1 MNNRI
6 NEDEVISDLFK
17 SFNQDNVILF
27 VGSSAIDNG
36 ELTEKICNL
45 PWSCVIT
52 TSKKD
57 GFGVEFANR
66 RTPHRYI
73 SFSDLPIN
81 LFSRDNLP
89 VIQLY
94 GSENEVPA
102 ELEEVEDY
110 LRPSFVKK
118 QAEKILNRVMS
129 RMDIR
134 TRMVVIGYN
143 SNRADEIPVETF
155 IFSWQELRGGTIEFF
170 NSDDNPSEMLKKSAD
185 KNRFIW
191 YDGKLADALVDFS
204 EEYNVQET
212 ISDDDVNL
220 FYKGQQPVF
229 IKKSILSRCRYFAQL
244 LTEEKVHEIRP
255 LGRIQQ
261 SRWFYNF
268 LNNSGDSPQW
278 YGFLPQSTF
287 YLKRN
292 YEDVLIAIVKN
303 LIFNKSMAKSGCNIP
318 IILEGIPGSSKSV
331 ELAALAY
338 KIYNEK
344 INPVIYING
353 DNLCF
358 ASQSSEIQVLDEL
371 MQEIEQVGDKDT
383 RFLIVWDSSSYR
395 NVVAEA
401 KQLVHELENRGRRF
415 VLVCSAYTSVES
427 KKKEA
432 NKVYYTLQHDGSFV
446 KSEVESDLYSHNNC
460 YFVSATR
467 ELDESEINTLKQK
480 AKLYAVADKEEINK
494 IWDELS
500 GNVDIFEYFYRLIIL
515 IRPKLE
521 AGLSREQRLVNRY
534 IRKQLSLLGK
544 KEDEVYNPLFEALKK
559 AGIPLNEE
567 AQKTLEDDE
576 VDVYDLDKFNICIA
590 MFSRFKL
597 DTPYSLALRML
608 CKNEN
613 DFFGK
618 SGVYNDYELFRL
630 LTSQINYIHYFEQ
643 IDGKYVFRFRS
654 TLEAEIFLKNNQVSE
669 DKQIEII
676 LEIINHYVECYRKN
690 NEVDYELKESIQSI
704 LKMYGPNTEYIEFWK
719 GHKDYGQ
726 HLSIL
731 RKVDVIADKIHE
743 VRTKFHIPDEDRG
756 FALIEISFYRELY
769 GNMWDKLHN
778 YSKSQY
784 GNRSPWEIFPDDY
797 TEETYKKRLK
807 MLSEVSDL
815 ALDSIEKLE
824 VMMHDTHGYLSQ
836 RSIQSS
842 INSLTVELAMS
853 NGTLESIKQE
863 YVQYMNGSIVAMDVK
878 PLSYVQLYPILF
890 KAISASPLNGYLYNA
905 LFKIFEK
912 EYESASEERRLFLLS
927 DVRMIADDA
936 STLEITNRGMNDK
949 DELSIHLH
957 KIAQYSCSYEVH
969 IADIENGTAPA
980 PFLNLFNNMLSRNN
994 ASGICFVCQQELD
1007 SIGLSG
1013 SAIAEYENETG
1024 KEFVLNENQLDVCKS
1039 IVDFI
1044 NNTEYSAC
1052 VEKSI
1057 QALYLLLRV
1066 EWMLYNGRPL
1076 SIGREWQKTYLK
1088 ESDWLKVY
1096 ATCEKYESISGN
1108 SVRPIVT
1115 LIFAL
1120 AKIHINRDYL
1130 GAAKTMY
1137 KVSDMPNQRMRVP
1150 YLICFEPGIAQKYNG
1165 TVASTHNYSGFLKVD
1180 GLPRFAEQNQGV
1192 KFYMKNLGLRRMP
1205 QKNQILKNFELGLSF
1220 ASQFSAH
1227 KTVEGGEKHE

>member
-1 MNNRI
+1 MNNEI
-6 NEDEVISDLFK
+6 NKDAIISDLYR
-17 SFNQDNVILF
+17 SFNQDNIILF

-57 GFGVEFANR
+57 GFGVEFANG

-81 LFSRDNLP
+81 LLSRDNLP
-89 VIQLY
+89 IIQLY
-94 GSENEVPA
+94 GTENEIPA
-102 ELEEVEDY
+102 ELEEVDDY
-110 LRPSFVKK
+110 LRPSYANK

-129 RMDIR
+129 KIDIR
-134 TRMVVIGYN
+134 TRMIVVGYDA
-143 SNRADEIPVETF
+143 NRADEIPVETF
-155 IFSWQELRGGTIEFF
+155 IFSWQELKGGIIEFF
-170 NSDDNPSEMLKKSAD
+170 SSDDNPSELLKKNAE
-185 KNRFIW
+185 KNNFIW
-191 YDGKLADALVDFS
+191 YEGKLADALGDFS
-204 EEYNVQET
+204 EEYNLQET
-212 ISDDDVNL
+212 ISDDEVNL

-244 LTEEKVHEIRP
+244 LTEEKVREIRP

-268 LNNSGDSPQW
+268 LNNSGDLPQW

-292 YEDVLIAIVKN
+292 YEDILIAIVRN
-303 LIFNKSMAKSGCNIP
+303 LIFNKNMAKNGSNIP

-344 INPVIYING
+344 INPVVYING

-358 ASQSSEIQVLDEL
+358 ASQSSEIQILDEL
-371 MQEIEQVGDKDT
+371 MQEVEQVGDKDT

-415 VLVCSAYTSVES
+415 VLVCSAYSSVES
-427 KKKEA
+427 EKEET
-432 NKVYYTLQHDGSFV
+432 NKVYYKLKQDGSFI
-446 KSEVESDLYSHNNC
+446 KSEIKSGLYLYNNC

-467 ELDESEINTLKQK
+467 ELTERELNTLKQK

-494 IWDELS
+494 IWEELS
-500 GNVDIFEYFYRLIIL
+500 GNADIFEYLYKLIIL

-544 KEDEVYNPLFEALKK
+544 KEDDVSNPLFEVLKK
-559 AGIPLNEE
+559 AGISLNEE
-567 AQKTLEDDE
+567 SLKTFENDEDE
-576 VDVYDLDKFNICIA
+576 IYDLDKFNTCIA

-597 DTPYSLALRML
+597 DTPYSLALNML

-618 SGVYNDYELFRL
+618 SSVYNDYELFRL
-630 LTSQINYIHYFEQ
+630 LTSQINYIHYLEQ
-643 IDGKYVFRFRS
+643 NDGKYVFRFRS

-676 LEIINHYVECYRKN
+676 LEMINLYVECYRKN
-690 NEVDYELKESIQSI
+690 NEVDYELKDSIQSI
-704 LKMYGPNTEYIEFWK
+704 LKMYGPNTEYIEFWE
-719 GHKDYGQ
+719 GHKNYGQ

-731 RKVDVIADKIHE
+731 RKVDTIADKIHE
-743 VRTKFHIPDEDRG
+743 LRTKFHIPDEDRG

-784 GNRSPWEIFPDDY
+784 GNRCPWEIFPENY
-797 TEETYKKRLK
+797 TQETYKKRLK

-824 VMMHDTHGYLSQ
+824 VMMHDTYSYLSQ

-842 INSLTVELAMS
+842 VNSLTVELAML

-863 YVQYMNGSIVAMDVK
+863 YMQFINGSIMTENIK
-878 PLSYVQLYPILF
+878 TLSYVQLYPILF

-912 EYESASEERRLFLLS
+912 EYERANEERRLFLLS

-936 STLEITNRGMNDK
+936 STLEITNRGMNDR
-949 DELSIHLH
+949 DELSVHLH
-957 KIAQYSCSYEVH
+957 KIKQYSCSYKVH

-1007 SIGLSG
+1007 SSGLSG
-1013 SAIAEYENETG
+1013 SDIAKYEIETG
-1024 KEFVLNENQLDVCKS
+1024 KAFVLNKDQLDVCKS
-1039 IVDFI
+1039 IVEFI
-1044 NNTEYSAC
+1044 NNTEYSSC
-1052 VEKSI
+1052 IENSI

-1076 SIGREWQKTYLK
+1076 SIGREWQKTYLQ
-1088 ESDWLKVY
+1088 ESDWLKIY

-1120 AKIHINRDYL
+1120 AKVHINRDYL
-1130 GAAKTMY
+1130 GAVKTMH

-1150 YLICFEPGIAQKYNG
+1150 YLICFEPGVAQKYNG

-1180 GLPRFAEQNQGV
+1180 GLPHFAEQNQGV

-1205 QKNQILKNFELGLSF
+1205 DKNAILKDFELGLSF
-1220 ASQFSAH
+1220 ASLFSAY

>member
-1 MNNRI
+1 MNNEI
-6 NEDEVISDLFK
+6 NKDAIISDLYR
-17 SFNQDNVILF
+17 SFNQDNIILF

-57 GFGVEFANR
+57 GFGVEFANG

-81 LFSRDNLP
+81 LLSRDNLP
-89 VIQLY
+89 IIQLY
-94 GSENEVPA
+94 GTENEIPA
-102 ELEEVEDY
+102 ELEEVDDY
-110 LRPSFVKK
+110 LRPSYANK

-129 RMDIR
+129 KIDIR
-134 TRMVVIGYN
+134 TRMIVVGYDA
-143 SNRADEIPVETF
+143 NRADEIPVETF
-155 IFSWQELRGGTIEFF
+155 IFSWQELKGGIIEFF
-170 NSDDNPSEMLKKSAD
+170 SSDDNPSELLKKNAE
-185 KNRFIW
+185 KNNFIW
-191 YDGKLADALVDFS
+191 YEGKLADALGDFS
-204 EEYNVQET
+204 EEYNLQET
-212 ISDDDVNL
+212 ISDDEVNL

-229 IKKSILSRCRYFAQL
+229 IKRSILSRCRYFAQL
-244 LTEEKVHEIRP
+244 LTEEKVREIRP

-268 LNNSGDSPQW
+268 LNNSGDLPQW

-292 YEDVLIAIVKN
+292 YEDILIAIVRN
-303 LIFNKSMAKSGCNIP
+303 LIFNKNMAKNGSNIP
-318 IILEGIPGSSKSV
+318 IILKGIPGSSKSV

-344 INPVIYING
+344 INPVVYING

-358 ASQSSEIQVLDEL
+358 ASQSSEIQILDEL
-371 MQEIEQVGDKDT
+371 MQEVEQVGDKDT

-415 VLVCSAYTSVES
+415 VLVCSAYSSVES
-427 KKKEA
+427 EKEET
-432 NKVYYTLQHDGSFV
+432 NKVYYKLKQDGSFI
-446 KSEVESDLYSHNNC
+446 KSEIKSGLYLYNNC

-467 ELDESEINTLKQK
+467 ELTERELNTLKQK

-494 IWDELS
+494 IWEELS
-500 GNVDIFEYFYRLIIL
+500 GNADIFEYLYKLIIL

-544 KEDEVYNPLFEALKK
+544 KEDDVSNPLFEVLKK
-559 AGIPLNEE
+559 AGISLNEE
-567 AQKTLEDDE
+567 SLKTFENDEDE
-576 VDVYDLDKFNICIA
+576 IYDLDKFNTCIA

-597 DTPYSLALRML
+597 DTPYSLALNML

-618 SGVYNDYELFRL
+618 SSVYNDYELFRL
-630 LTSQINYIHYFEQ
+630 LTSQINYIHYLEQ
-643 IDGKYVFRFRS
+643 NDGKYVFRFRS

-676 LEIINHYVECYRKN
+676 LEMINLYVECYRKN
-690 NEVDYELKESIQSI
+690 NEVDYELKDSIQSI
-704 LKMYGPNTEYIEFWK
+704 LKMYGPNTEYIEFWE
-719 GHKDYGQ
+719 GHKNYGQ

-731 RKVDVIADKIHE
+731 RKVDTIADKIHE
-743 VRTKFHIPDEDRG
+743 LRTKFHIPDEDRG

-784 GNRSPWEIFPDDY
+784 GNRCPWEIFPENY
-797 TEETYKKRLK
+797 TQETYKKRLK

-824 VMMHDTHGYLSQ
+824 VMMHDTYSYLSQ

-842 INSLTVELAMS
+842 VNSLTVELAML

-863 YVQYMNGSIVAMDVK
+863 YMQFINGSIMTENIK
-878 PLSYVQLYPILF
+878 TLSYVQLYPILF

-912 EYESASEERRLFLLS
+912 EYERANEERRLFLLS

-936 STLEITNRGMNDK
+936 STLEITNRGMNDR
-949 DELSIHLH
+949 DELSVHLH
-957 KIAQYSCSYEVH
+957 KIKQYSCSYKVH

-1007 SIGLSG
+1007 SSGLSG
-1013 SAIAEYENETG
+1013 SDIAKYEIETG
-1024 KEFVLNENQLDVCKS
+1024 KAFVLNKDQLDVCKS
-1039 IVDFI
+1039 IVEFI
-1044 NNTEYSAC
+1044 NNTEYSSC
-1052 VEKSI
+1052 IENSI

-1076 SIGREWQKTYLK
+1076 SIGREWQKTYLQ
-1088 ESDWLKVY
+1088 ESDWLKIY

-1120 AKIHINRDYL
+1120 AKVHINRDYL
-1130 GAAKTMY
+1130 GAVKTMH

-1150 YLICFEPGIAQKYNG
+1150 YLICFEPGVAQKYNG

-1180 GLPRFAEQNQGV
+1180 GLPHFAEQNQGV

-1205 QKNQILKNFELGLSF
+1205 DKNAILKDFELGLSF
-1220 ASQFSAH
+1220 ASLFSAY